1 MRTAYPPLP
10 TEPRT
15 PLARVNESGW
25 AGSREGARKRE
36 SSRSWLGKTK
46 IPAHG
51 LAVSVESRSAV
62 GNDRVSHAVKY
73 QSPSVTWCVSENQV
87 IVVLDL
93 FSVPLQATQDTYR
106 MALGRFSRTLIEPR
120 TRCCRVN
127 KEMCT
132 ALLIAYLGS
141 IALAALG
148 GEAWK
153 RSKVER
159 CNSL

>member
-25 AGSREGARKRE
+25 AGSWEGARKRE
-36 SSRSWLGKTK
+36 SSLIRLGETK

-62 GNDRVSHAVKY
+62 GNDRVSHAETPYTPQRHVVRIRESSHRKFSIRS
-73 QSPSVTWCVSENQV
+73 QSPYKQ
-87 IVVLDL
+87 
-93 FSVPLQATQDTYR
+93 QDTYR
-106 MALGRFSRTLIEPR
+106 MALGRTYRTANAVLP
-120 TRCCRVN
+120 CH

-148 GEAWK
+148 GETWK

>member
-1 MRTAYPPLP
+1 MTVYP
-10 TEPRT
+10 TQ
-15 PLARVNESGW
+15 
-25 AGSREGARKRE
+25 
-36 SSRSWLGKTK
+36 KT
-46 IPAHG
+46 HT
-51 LAVSVESRSAV
+51 R
-62 GNDRVSHAVKY
+62 
-73 QSPSVTWCVSENQV
+73 PSVTWCVSANQD
-87 IVVLDL
+87 IEE
-93 FSVPLQATQDTYR
+93 FSICSQSPYKQQDTYR
-106 MALGRFSRTLIEPR
+106 MALGRTYRTANAVLP
-120 TRCCRVN
+120 CH

>member
-1 MRTAYPPLP
+1 MRTAYHPLP

-25 AGSREGARKRE
+25 AGKWDGARKRE
-36 SSRSWLGKTK
+36 SSRSWLGETK

-62 GNDRVSHAVKY
+62 GNDRVSHVFSHITPQRHGVRIHLIKSSISISS
-73 QSPSVTWCVSENQV
+73 QSPYKH
-87 IVVLDL
+87 L
-93 FSVPLQATQDTYR
+93 DTYR
-106 MALGRFSRTLIEPR
+106 MALGRISRTLIEPR
-120 TRCCRVN
+120 TRYCRVIR
-127 KEMCT
+127 KCVQPF
-132 ALLIAYLGS
+132 LIAYLGS

-148 GEAWK
+148 GEGWK
-153 RSKVER
+153 RSKARR